1 MSLLRRSVI
10 FVRGT
15 VNSPGKRVCV
25 CLTLCTNGVGNTRVQ
40 KDDRDK
46 QIKSN
51 GKR

>member
-1 MSLLRRSVI
+1 MSQLRRSVI
-10 FVRGT
+10 IVRGT
-15 VNSPGKRVCV
+15 VNRPGKRVCA

-40 KDDRDK
+40 KDDRKK